1 MTNSA
6 FNTKYKKILEVIQSD
21 FDNFQNLLNE
31 FIDNDTDKDLQIVP
45 IIKDFLCCCGK
56 RIRPALIFLFA
67 GAISQNNKEFIN
79 KIALANELLHNA
91 TLIHDDIIDC
101 SLLRRGKKTL
111 NFDYD
116 NKLAVLA
123 GDFLIAKV
131 LKLLFDIEDS
141 SIRKIH
147 SQAVSKLIAGEL
159 HQYFSRYKLLSM
171 DKYLEKS
178 KDKTARLFEAGI
190 VSVYLFNNNNPGY
203 LEEVKNFALNFGTA
217 FQIIND
223 IDNFNDTKRLD
234 EDIKNGDYS
243 APFIFYVH
251 EKYGGDISKIQ
262 NTGLV
267 FKQIKNSDAID
278 KTRKLAKHYINLAI
292 ENISFLEDNQY
303 KRAIINLCNLIS
315 GEEEQNG

>member
-1 MTNSA
+1 MTNSEL
-6 FNTKYKKILEVIQSD
+6 NKKYTEILSVITSD
-21 FDNFQNLLNE
+21 FDNLEHSITECFDGQKKE
-31 FIDNDTDKDLQIVP
+31 TP
-45 IIKDFLCCCGK
+45 IIPIVRDFLGNRGK

-67 GAISQNNKEFIN
+67 KALGKNELNFVT

-101 SLLRRGKKTL
+101 SLLRRGKATL

-131 LKLLFDIEDS
+131 LELLFDIEESD
-141 SIRKIH
+141 IRKLH
-147 SQAVSKLIAGEL
+147 SDAVSKLINGEL
-159 HQYFSRYKLLSM
+159 NQYFSRYKLLTM
-171 DKYLEKS
+171 DKYIEKS

-190 VSVYLFNNNNPGY
+190 TSVYLHKNQKPVH
-203 LEEVKNFALNFGTA
+203 LEDIKHFALNFGTA

-223 IDNFNDTKRLD
+223 INNFNDSQRLE

-251 EKYGGDISKIQ
+251 EKYGGDLSKIQ
-262 NTGLV
+262 NTGMLS
-267 FKQIKNSDAID
+267 KQIKNSDAI
-278 KTRKLAKHYINLAI
+278 KKSQELAKHYINKAI

-303 KRAIINLCNLIS
+303 KRAIISLCNLTAGI
-315 GEEEQNG
+315 ENNG